1 MIGGCNVN
9 IKGVGNINIHE
20 HSDVKNYHRAIS
32 LSGTFDVFKLLLVF
46 FISAPPSF
54 NLEQP
59 SRLCT
64 SKAKLQ
70 RFYSGI
76 STG

>member
-32 LSGTFDVFKLLLVF
+32 LSGTFDDILSCIQITF
-46 FISAPPSF
+46 
-54 NLEQP
+54 
-59 SRLCT
+59 
-64 SKAKLQ
+64 
-70 RFYSGI
+70 GI
-76 STG
+76 LYIRTTLF